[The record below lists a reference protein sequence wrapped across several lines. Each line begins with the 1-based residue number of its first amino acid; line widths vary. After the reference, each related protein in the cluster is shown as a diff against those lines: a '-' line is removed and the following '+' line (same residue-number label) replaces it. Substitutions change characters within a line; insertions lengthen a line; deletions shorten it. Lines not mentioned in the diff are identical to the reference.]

1 MHSTSDNLKP
11 LSQKPAGYGL
21 AFLGGALGGPLG
33 FITSPLT
40 LLVLNRLR
48 RRNDQ
53 DHPNRFRT
61 WALLGI
67 LGAPISWLAFLVPL
81 MMIPEALPQGCIK
94 ADNVKNTYSPYIL
107 YQSIPKCMLEGDA
120 DSAAFLWRMVK
131 IYGRYDM
138 LRVKDETA
146 KAAIDYLEMRLLQQD
161 LDQDKAKKLAEAVN
175 TSFSITEMCA
185 QARRIGAPDYHPAYM
200 IEHGI
205 EAMMEKNSDHDGL
218 VPNYSREANWKEI
231 TSQYMKCPVD

>member
-1 MHSTSDNLKP
+1 MQSNSDNPRP
-11 LSQKPAGYGL
+11 LSQKRVGYGL
-21 AFLGGALGGPLG
+21 AVLGGALGGPLG

-48 RRNDQ
+48 RSNDQ
-53 DHPNRFRT
+53 DHPNRFLT

-81 MMIPEALPQGCIK
+81 AMIPEDLPQGCIK
-94 ADNVKNTYSPYIL
+94 AESVKNTYTPYIL
-107 YQSIPKCMLEGDA
+107 YQSIPKCMLEGDV
-120 DSAAFLWRMVK
+120 DSSAFLWRMVK

-146 KAAIDYLEMRLLQQD
+146 KAAIDYLEMRLLQHD
-161 LDQDKAKKLAEAVN
+161 LDKDKAKKLAEAVN

-185 QARRIGAPDYHPAYM
+185 QVKRIGAPDYHPAYM

-205 EAMMEKNSDHDGL
+205 EAMTEKSRDYDGL
-218 VPNYSREANWKEI
+218 VPNYSREANWREI
-231 TSQYMKCPVD
+231 INRYMKCPIG